1 VKAEPNISEFL
12 RQRIAAG
19 DFPSAVYLVGEKGSV
34 VFADALGRAV
44 VEPEQIEARVGT
56 IYDLAS
62 LTKPLV
68 TGFLCAKLLETGQ
81 IHLSDPISK
90 YFPQFNTQDKA
101 GVTLRQLLTHISG
114 FAAWKPFYL
123 LTRDDDISSN
133 DAKKDRMIELIAAEP
148 LAYEPRTKVVYSDL
162 NYLLLGFFVEK
173 LYGGK
178 LDAIAKKE
186 IFEPL
191 GLAKTFFNP
200 PAELKREIA
209 ASEHGNKFEKQTC
222 KENGYDASKYGWREE
237 VIWGEVHDGNA
248 YFLDGVAGHA
258 GLFSTAEEVFKIAC
272 QFLAGSSQLLS
283 PEICKVFTTDH
294 TPGLNEARTLGF
306 QLAATPESTASEALA
321 KDSFGHL
328 GFTGT
333 SLWIEPETER
343 VFILLTNRTHAHD
356 LPFVNINSVRRDFH
370 RRAVAALEK
379 R

>member
-12 RQRIAAG
+12 GQRTAAG
-19 DFPSAVYLVGEKGSV
+19 DFPSVVYLVGEKGRV
-34 VFADALGRAV
+34 VFADALGQAV
-44 VEPEQIEARVGT
+44 AEPEQTEARIDT

-68 TGFLCAKLLETGQ
+68 TGLLIAKMLNDKSGLPPLGE
-81 IHLSDPISK
+81 
-90 YFPQFNTQDKA
+90 YFEQFSGRTQ
-101 GVTLRQLLTHISG
+101 TEFFTHSSG
-114 FAAWKPFYL
+114 LPPWKPFYL
-123 LTRDDDISSN
+123 LTEN
-133 DAKKDRMIELIAAEP
+133 DGALSYEEKSRRVIELIAAEP
-148 LAYEPRTKVVYSDL
+148 PAYEPGSKVVYSDL

-173 LYGGK
+173 LYEGK
-178 LDAIAKKE
+178 LDEVAKKE
-186 IFEPL
+186 IFDPL
-191 GLAKTFFNP
+191 GLTKTFFNP
-200 PAELKREIA
+200 PAELKRRIA
-209 ASEHGNKFEKQTC
+209 ASEHGNRYEKQTC
-222 KENGYDASKYGWREE
+222 AENGYDASKYNWRED

-248 YFLDGVAGHA
+248 YFLNGVAGHA

-272 QFLAGSSQLLS
+272 QFLAGSSQLLT
-283 PEICKVFTTDH
+283 PEICKIFTTDD

-370 RRAVAALEK
+370 RRAAAALEK